1 MMHAE
6 QQKLF
11 AEITVFSQAFGKFP
25 AMASIHPCASTALDL
40 NPSTTLGNTCRAN
53 PLDYT
58 AIMEV
63 VAAAYS
69 AIME

>member
-25 AMASIHPCASTALDL
+25 AMASIHPCASAFCCDADMDRPHL
-40 NPSTTLGNTCRAN
+40 
-53 PLDYT
+53 
-58 AIMEV
+58 I
-63 VAAAYS
+63 
-69 AIME
+69 

>member
-25 AMASIHPCASTALDL
+25 VNEQERI
-40 NPSTTLGNTCRAN
+40 
-53 PLDYT
+53 
-58 AIMEV
+58 
-63 VAAAYS
+63 
-69 AIME
+69 